1 MKKIFVIYTG
11 GTICTTLK
19 DGKISIDPTAA
30 AALTTLYK
38 KRQDAL
44 PDIEFKDGRFF
55 GILSENMT
63 VENWNIITNYLKET
77 LPTLSDFDGVIMAH
91 GTDTLAFSAALL
103 SQLLKGFS
111 LPVFLVSSNKSII
124 KSDGS
129 RNPAANGV
137 DNFAAAVSL
146 INSGIKP
153 DVYAPYKNSDGKTYL
168 HKGENLK
175 QCEIY
180 SDDFY
185 SRDMVDMSKALPST
199 DNDHCSAQTPALFEL
214 KKPLKDCVLKI
225 DPYVGL
231 NYSRISLEGVKAV
244 LHTTYHSGTAC
255 VDGAQKDEASD
266 CSVLSLIDRCQK
278 QNIPFYF
285 APAKRGE
292 EQSVYATVPYIEH
305 RNAYGEAPAFCYGD
319 TTETLYAKLII
330 EYSQK

>member
-1 MKKIFVIYTG
+1 MKRIFVIYTG

-30 AALTTLYK
+30 AALTILYR
-38 KRQDAL
+38 KRKDSL
-44 PDIEFKDGRFF
+44 PDIEFKDGKFF

-63 VENWNIITNYLKET
+63 VKNWNIIIDYLKET
-77 LPTLSDFDGVIMAH
+77 LPTLSGFDGVIIAH
-91 GTDTLAFSAALL
+91 GTDTLAFSSALL

-129 RNPAANGV
+129 RNTAANGV

-146 INSGIKP
+146 INNGIKP
-153 DVYAPYKNSDGKTYL
+153 DVYVPYKNSDGKTYL
-168 HKGENLK
+168 HTGENLK

-185 SRDMVDMSKALPST
+185 SRDMVDISKALPTT
-199 DNDHCSAQTPALFEL
+199 DSDHCSAQTPPLFEL
-214 KKPLKDCVLKI
+214 KKPLTDCVIKI

-255 VDGAQKDEASD
+255 VDGAEKGNASGH
-266 CSVLSLIDRCQK
+266 SVLSLIGRCQK
-278 QNIPFYF
+278 QNIPFYL
-285 APAKRGE
+285 APAKTGE

-305 RNAYGEAPAFCYGD
+305 RNTYGEAPAFCYGD
-319 TTETLYAKLII
+319 TVETLYAKLII

>member
-19 DGKISIDPTAA
+19 GGKISIDPSAA
-30 AALTTLYK
+30 AALTTLYRGRK
-38 KRQDAL
+38 DAL
-44 PDIEFKDGRFF
+44 PEIEFINGKFF

-63 VENWNIITNYLKET
+63 IDNWNIIADYLKET
-77 LPTLSDFDGVIMAH
+77 LPTLSDFDGVIIAH
-91 GTDTLAFSAALL
+91 GTDTLAYTSALL
-103 SQLLKGFS
+103 SVLLKGFS

-124 KSDGS
+124 KPDGS
-129 RNPAANGV
+129 PNPLANGV
-137 DNFAAAVSL
+137 ENFAAAVSL
-146 INSGIKP
+146 INNGIKP
-153 DVYAPYKNSDGKTYL
+153 AVYVPYKNTDGKMYL

-185 SRDMVDMSKALPST
+185 SRDMVDLSESLPDFENKPCGS
-199 DNDHCSAQTPALFEL
+199 QTPPVFSL
-214 KKPLKDCVLKI
+214 KKPLTDCVLKI
-225 DPYVGL
+225 EPYVGL

-255 VDGAQKDEASD
+255 VDGAEKVEISNH
-266 CSVLSLIDRCQK
+266 SILSLIDRCQK
-278 QNIPFYF
+278 LTIPFYF
-285 APAKRGE
+285 APAKTGE

-305 RNAYGEAPAFCYGD
+305 RNAYGEAPVFCYGD
-319 TTETLYAKLII
+319 TAETLYAKLLI